1 MFSAISIIELRLVVA
16 HGFTFF
22 VSVIRPS
29 VGCTQLAERTLHYFR
44 LSPRDAEKRKKSKR
58 GLAESVSIFIL
69 MMH

>member
-1 MFSAISIIELRLVVA
+1 MFSAISIIELRLVA

-22 VSVIRPS
+22 VSLSAFRRLRPVS
-29 VGCTQLAERTLHYFR
+29 RTNFALLPPF
-44 LSPRDAEKRKKSKR
+44 SRDAEKRKKSKR